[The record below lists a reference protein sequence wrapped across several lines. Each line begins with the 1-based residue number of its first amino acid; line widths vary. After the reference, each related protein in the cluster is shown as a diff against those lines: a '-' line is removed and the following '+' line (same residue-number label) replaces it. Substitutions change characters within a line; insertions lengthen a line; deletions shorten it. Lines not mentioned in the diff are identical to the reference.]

1 LFRPE
6 SLPLEPRPE
15 LELLLRPLPLPLLP
29 RPLPLPRD
37 DPSSLLP
44 PRSRFM
50 SDELREEPLLPRG
63 ELPDPDDL
71 FDWFAIGVLL
81 KVSRMRLAAHSFR
94 HRCAEIGSRFRDP
107 SVSGTLARDDIQ
119 SEGIP
124 QFARSTSWQGQRA
137 GPRAPS
143 PSRSSC

>member
-1 LFRPE
+1 MPQPLFRPE
-6 SLPLEPRPE
+6 SLPLEPRPD
-15 LELLLRPLPLPLLP
+15 LEPLLRPLPLLP
-29 RPLPLPRD
+29 RPLPLLRD

-50 SDELREEPLLPRG
+50 SDELREDPPLPRD

-107 SVSGTLARDDIQ
+107 SVSGTLCARRH
-119 SEGIP
+119 SE
-124 QFARSTSWQGQRA
+124 
-137 GPRAPS
+137 
-143 PSRSSC
+143 